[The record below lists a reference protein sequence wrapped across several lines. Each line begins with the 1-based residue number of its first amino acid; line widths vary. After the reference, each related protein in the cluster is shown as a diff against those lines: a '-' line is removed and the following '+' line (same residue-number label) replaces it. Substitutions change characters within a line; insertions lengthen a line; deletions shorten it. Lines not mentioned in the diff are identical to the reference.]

1 MTRTKQQHY
10 YTINN
15 IKYKFTIKAVY
26 FNAYSN
32 EEIVLHDGGLLDKTL
47 LDKTLQDSWC
57 LYIHLYPGC
66 YLFEH
71 EVSTPDEGSSFPDLV
86 DWDWWSNPCTYYNAH
101 YDKFGNMTEQIIG
114 FDYQHSWDED
124 YGDAKK
130 ARVLADQMKLYKNL
144 LEVCGGEND

>member
-1 MTRTKQQHY
+1 MIVTQQQY
-10 YTINN
+10 YTIHSSQH
-15 IKYKFTIKAVY
+15 KFTVKALY
-26 FNAYSN
+26 FNPYTPDDMARFYN
-32 EEIVLHDGGLLDKTL
+32 EAHIDKTL
-47 LDKTLQDSWC
+47 RDSWC

-71 EVSTPDEGSSFPDLV
+71 EISTPDEGSSFPDLV